1 MAEHRIERSKSQE
14 LQHVTGWQRHRTC
27 CAYSRSYL
35 LGCLQICNPCEF
47 CWTAGGKLQEVKVS
61 AEKEG
66 AWRVEEE
73 FIGAIRGTEQ
83 IQRTSFATGLR
94 YMEFTQAVAASY
106 QTGQA
111 VYLPL
116 TH

>member
-1 MAEHRIERSKSQE
+1 MFCNA
-14 LQHVTGWQRHRTC
+14 LQTC
-27 CAYSRSYL
+27 NSS
-35 LGCLQICNPCEF
+35 ESF
-47 CWTAGGKLQEVKVS
+47 WTAGGKLQEVKVS